1 MKEYSWSIKGFFD
14 DMDATKVGEELEL
27 LGDEILPERVV
38 EVAKNENSEMHNYFE
53 WDDAKAGQEYR
64 IIQARKIIGNLK
76 VTIVKSEITEPIHV
90 RAFVNTKRNTGYK
103 NIEAV
108 ISNVDEYALLLSKA
122 YKELTT
128 IKEKYQQLEE
138 IQELLKDIPN
148 E

>member
-1 MKEYSWSIKGFFD
+1 MKEYSWSIKGIFD

-27 LGDEILPERVV
+27 LGDNILPGRVV

-53 WDDAKAGQEYR
+53 WDDTIAGEKYR
-64 IIQARKIIGNLK
+64 IIQAGRIVQNLK
-76 VTIVKSEITEPIHV
+76 VTIVKSEIAEPIHV